1 MNLHLVK
8 HSGQVFTPD
17 FIVALML
24 DFCGYKGDNILR
36 KHIIDNSCGDGAF
49 LCVVVCRYC
58 MKWLEDNEERSIL
71 KNHLETYIHGV
82 EQDKVAFNNCIYNLD
97 NIAAAF
103 GIENVQWDIHNKD
116 ATQVESFNGKI
127 DYVVGNPPYV
137 RVHNLGEQYAKIKSY
152 SFAERG
158 MTDLYLVFFEIG
170 FKMLSPTGKLCYITP
185 SSWLNSV
192 AAKNMRGYVKE
203 TSYLTGIIDFGHAK
217 IFDEVMTYVLIS
229 LFEKAN
235 VSKFFNFY
243 CYDEKTHQA
252 LLVDRLSVS
261 EISVD
266 GNFYLGTKEK
276 LRELRKIKEGKY
288 PMKVV
293 VKNGYATLADKVFIL
308 NVPFRELT
316 IPIIKGSTGKWYQGF
331 FPYDGQGNPLPKEKI
346 FSIPVVADYLYKNK
360 TSLLKGKKE
369 EEKQDWYLYGR
380 TQALKDTFKD
390 KLSVNSIIKDVSS
403 IKLKEVPKGC
413 GVYSGLYILS
423 QVSHVLI
430 ERIIKSEDFI
440 SYIKTLKKY
449 KSGGYYTFNTRDL
462 EQYLNCKLARYEEI

>member
-1 MNLHLVK
+1 MVFVLLSLLSVICRCYHQKSPSRIIVVLVYT
-8 HSGQVFTPD
+8 VP
-17 FIVALML
+17 
-24 DFCGYKGDNILR
+24 
-36 KHIIDNSCGDGAF
+36 
-49 LCVVVCRYC
+49 
-58 MKWLEDNEERSIL
+58 
-71 KNHLETYIHGV
+71 
-82 EQDKVAFNNCIYNLD
+82 
-97 NIAAAF
+97 
-103 GIENVQWDIHNKD
+103 
-116 ATQVESFNGKI
+116 
-127 DYVVGNPPYV
+127 
-137 RVHNLGEQYAKIKSY
+137 
-152 SFAERG
+152 
-158 MTDLYLVFFEIG
+158 
-170 FKMLSPTGKLCYITP
+170 
-185 SSWLNSV
+185 
-192 AAKNMRGYVKE
+192 
-203 TSYLTGIIDFGHAK
+203 
-217 IFDEVMTYVLIS
+217 
-229 LFEKAN
+229 
-235 VSKFFNFY
+235 KFFNFY

-331 FPYDGQGNPLPKEKI
+331 FPYDGQGKPLPKEKI
-346 FSIPVVADYLYKNK
+346 FSVPVVADYLYKNK

-440 SYIKTLKKY
+440 SYIKMLKKY